1 MLVTLP
7 VRSYGRFAYFGEPPR
22 LLEAPRSR
30 LLLSVNATK
39 TGGMPDSRQALEL
52 IQFVS
57 AVIER
62 YALDARLRSGK
73 QQLIWV

>member
-1 MLVTLP
+1 
-7 VRSYGRFAYFGEPPR
+7 
-22 LLEAPRSR
+22 
-30 LLLSVNATK
+30 LLSVNATK